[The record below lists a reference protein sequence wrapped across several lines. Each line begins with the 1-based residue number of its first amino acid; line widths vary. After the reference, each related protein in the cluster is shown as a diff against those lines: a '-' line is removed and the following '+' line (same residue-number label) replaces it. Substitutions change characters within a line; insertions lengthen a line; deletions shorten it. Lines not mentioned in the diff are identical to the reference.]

1 TIIVFVL
8 NFLIQSHQTMAYF
21 IRIFRVLHTVQS
33 SVFKVLCVVMFS
45 TATRIFYHIVS
56 VLSTTFLISFFLL
69 FHRFSRWSY
78 SIAQRLISV
87 NHNFTFFSTKGQKNN
102 HLEKS
107 GERGI

>member
-1 TIIVFVL
+1 CV
-8 NFLIQSHQTMAYF
+8 
-21 IRIFRVLHTVQS
+21 
-33 SVFKVLCVVMFS
+33 CVVLFS
-45 TATRIFYHIVS
+45 TATRLSYHIVS
-56 VLSTTFLISFFLL
+56 VLSTTFFIFFFCF

-78 SIAQRLISV
+78 IIAHRFYRV